1 MPIFALTGEPVFPP
15 PQLAEEDGLLAVG
28 GDLRPER
35 LLEAYR
41 AGIFPWYSDGQPILW
56 WSPDP
61 RLVLFPG
68 EFHRSRSLRKTGKRG
83 IFEVRFDTAFT
94 AVIAACARAPRSY
107 GEGTWITRAMRSA
120 YTRLH
125 RLGYAHSVECW
136 HDGALAGGLYGIS
149 LGSCFFGESM
159 FAHMTD
165 ASKMALSALVD
176 QAKRDGVLA
185 EELPTDFIVTAIY
198 ARSCDPTLDYMKRGN
213 SYTDE
218 DIVRHMVHAFFAGVR
233 RQPVAPATA
242 D

>member
-159 FAHMTD
+159 FSLEPD
-165 ASKMALSALVD
+165 ASKAGFILFAQKLFKAGFTLIDSQVPTPHVARLGGVSIP
-176 QAKRDGVLA
+176 RDRYLLLLK
-185 EELPTDFIVTAIY
+185 ETF
-198 ARSCDPTLDYMKRGN
+198 
-213 SYTDE
+213 
-218 DIVRHMVHAFFAGVR
+218 
-233 RQPVAPATA
+233 
-242 D
+242 

>member
-41 AGIFPWYSDGQPILW
+41 AGIFPWYSDGQPILC

-176 QAKRDGVLA
+176 LCRAWACEFIDCQVTNEHLLSLGAREIPRSDFLERLRRNLERPTRQGCWRDA
-185 EELPTDFIVTAIY
+185 
-198 ARSCDPTLDYMKRGN
+198 
-213 SYTDE
+213 
-218 DIVRHMVHAFFAGVR
+218 
-233 RQPVAPATA
+233 APAA
-242 D
+242 LAGS